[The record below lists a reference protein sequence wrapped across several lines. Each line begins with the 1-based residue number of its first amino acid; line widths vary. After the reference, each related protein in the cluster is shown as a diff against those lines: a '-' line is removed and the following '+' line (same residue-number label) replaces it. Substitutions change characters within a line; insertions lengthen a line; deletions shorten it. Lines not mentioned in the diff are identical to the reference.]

1 MRDFEPESART
12 FDNILD
18 SARRKPFAFQ
28 PQDRIHLTRAT
39 QSMAAKRSPSKK
51 SKTPKKSVAKRPS
64 AKPKKATAKK
74 AAKKATRKAPA
85 KRSPAK
91 RRSAGDE
98 RLAQL
103 ESLVEMMVA
112 KDVVEVELEEAGA
125 RWRVRR
131 TEPQAVTYAA
141 PAMAMPAVAAA
152 APADSE
158 APAAAPAEPQ
168 GEVFKSPMLG
178 TYYAASSPD
187 AEPFCKAGDLVN
199 PDTTLCIIE
208 AMKVM
213 NEIKAEQ
220 SFEILEVLVKNG
232 EPVEYGQ
239 PMFIIR

>member
-1 MRDFEPESART
+1 
-12 FDNILD
+12 
-18 SARRKPFAFQ
+18 
-28 PQDRIHLTRAT
+28 
-39 QSMAAKRSPSKK
+39 MAAKRSPSKK
-51 SKTPKKSVAKRPS
+51 SKTPKQSAAKRAP
-64 AKPKKATAKK
+64 AKPKKA
-74 AAKKATRKAPA
+74 AAKKPA
-85 KRSPAK
+85 KKVLVERRSPVD

-103 ESLVEMMVA
+103 ESLVEMMIA
-112 KDVVEVELEEAGA
+112 KDVIEVVLEGAGA

-131 TEPQAVTYAA
+131 TEPQVVTYAT
-141 PAMAMPAVAAA
+141 PAMPMPAAPAVAPVVGD
-152 APADSE
+152 AP
-158 APAAAPAEPQ
+158 AAPAEPQ

-178 TYYAASSPD
+178 TYYTSSSPD
-187 AEPFCKAGDLVN
+187 SEPFCKPGDLVN

-220 SFEILEVLVKNG
+220 SFEILEILVKNG

>member
-1 MRDFEPESART
+1 
-12 FDNILD
+12 
-18 SARRKPFAFQ
+18 
-28 PQDRIHLTRAT
+28 
-39 QSMAAKRSPSKK
+39 MAAKRSQSKK
-51 SKTPKKSVAKRPS
+51 STPPKKSAAKRAP
-64 AKPKKATAKK
+64 AKPEKAAAKKK
-74 AAKKATRKAPA
+74 AAKKATTKKATVKKAPAKKAPA
-85 KRSPAK
+85 KRAPAK

-141 PAMAMPAVAAA
+141 PAMAMPAAAGVA
-152 APADSE
+152 APAPGA
-158 APAAAPAEPQ
+158 APAAAAPAEPQ

-187 AEPFCKAGDLVN
+187 SESFCKAGDHVN

-239 PMFIIR
+239 PMFLIR